1 MVQGSGFCFN
11 IDNVL
16 RMKMRGKDNTELLWS
31 IALALLIP
39 VWMGIASSW
48 YGWYANPEN
57 GLWMKTVYGLLDGNA
72 LVNVPICLVLAFMAY
87 QWARRIWNDKDIR
100 WYRLVLAIMGIVVLY
115 YGSIVEYARIAS
127 YLNYRIIFTILLSGL
142 LLVML
147 VKGIRRLWIDRLKK
161 RGENSEEENEVLL
174 CGFTDDKTDDENIP
188 ESLKKY
194 AGVIVERLLAT
205 DIKEQSYALGVT
217 GEWGVGKTTFLRE
230 LKKKI
235 GDRADIVEFNPWMC
249 GSPEQV
255 TSDFFASLRYQLS
268 GKYSTLSKSIREY
281 AKYVNNVTVAP
292 HPLFSVEAVSPVKQ
306 ESLFERKR
314 SLSKRFS
321 MLPKPVVV
329 VIDDLDRL
337 ERDEVFEV
345 LRLIR
350 NTADLSNV
358 IYMVAYDKEYVTSVL
373 KEKEIKD
380 ATAYLEKI
388 FPVEV
393 HLPKVEDHLV
403 WNTLYKEIKAQS
415 SVGDGFADSLF
426 KHLTPDDKELV
437 LKVLDNYRRAKR
449 FARLYMLYMAYLNQQ
464 TKNELKLKD
473 VFWLE
478 LLQMYDKRTYDVLAD
493 EPGVLLF
500 SDGEKYRIKEGVGRE
515 TVREDKNKYEGEPFW
530 KEHTPKILEMMF
542 GRYVKTIRQSIC
554 FTENYDKFFT
564 LSVSPFRLSVKEMNS
579 LFEPGVKAEELVDKW
594 VTGGKYFSSIAYQFK
609 QVGVNKLNDEQ
620 LKAYLHGL
628 LCFNMKV
635 APYRS
640 THTWEVKK
648 MLTDERYAKCVDKK
662 AHDIVLAWFD
672 EMMKDDKQMAA
683 LSRMLHRLYIT
694 ETVEP
699 DGSVQ
704 RLEPLLI
711 SNNDVESLLVRVM
724 KSYLDN
730 HQEATALDVL
740 SEKGA
745 LAYIF
750 ANCCVTVKDAMAT
763 ENYCYYKQVAFETVT
778 AHFASKEQ
786 KPTREAYEKALGAMF
801 SMETPVFDNPDDEDA
816 YWDYAGEAYDNKMQE
831 YFGSRYDAKDDN
843 PLTEFMERCFVEGEV
858 EDLKVAEVE

>member
-1 MVQGSGFCFN
+1 
-11 IDNVL
+11 
-16 RMKMRGKDNTELLWS
+16 MRGKDNTELMWC
-31 IALALLIP
+31 IGLALLIP
-39 VWMGIASSW
+39 IWMGIAPSW
-48 YGWYANPEN
+48 YGWYAKPEN
-57 GLWMKTVYGLLDGNA
+57 GLWMKAVYRLLDGNA
-72 LVNVPICLVLAFMAY
+72 LVNIPICLVLAFMAY
-87 QWARRIWNDKDIR
+87 QWAKRIWNDKDIR
-100 WYRLVLAIMGIVVLY
+100 WYRLVLAIIGIVVLY
-115 YGSIVEYARIAS
+115 YGSNVEYARIAS
-127 YLNYRIIFTILLSGL
+127 CLNYRVVFTILLVGL

-147 VKGIRRLWIDRLKK
+147 VKGISRLWMDRLKK
-161 RGENSEEENEVLL
+161 KGENSEEDGVIPR
-174 CGFTDDKTDDENIP
+174 GFSGDKADDENIP
-188 ESLKKY
+188 ETLKKY
-194 AGVIVERLLAT
+194 AGVIVERLLVT

-217 GEWGVGKTTFLRE
+217 GEWGVGKTTFLGE
-230 LKKKI
+230 LQKKI

-255 TSDFFASLRYQLS
+255 TSDFFASLRHQLS

-292 HPLFSVEAVSPVKQ
+292 HPLFSVEAVMPVKQ
-306 ESLFERKR
+306 ESLFERKK

-358 IYMVAYDKEYVTSVL
+358 VYMVAYDKEYVTSVL
-373 KEKEIKD
+373 EENEIKD

-393 HLPKVEDHLV
+393 HLPKVEEHLV
-403 WNTLYKEIKAQS
+403 WDTLCKEIKAQS

-426 KHLTPDDKELV
+426 NHLTPDDKELV

-449 FARLYMLYMAYLNQQ
+449 FARLYMLNMAYLDQQ
-464 TKNELKLKD
+464 TKNEVKLKD

-493 EPGVLLF
+493 DPGQLLF

-530 KEHTPKILEMMF
+530 KEHTPKILERMF

-564 LSVSPFRLSVKEMNS
+564 LNVSPFRLSVKEMNS
-579 LFEPGVKAEELVDKW
+579 LFEPGAKAEDLVEKW

-609 QVGVNKLNDEQ
+609 QVGVNKLSDEQ

-628 LCFNMKV
+628 MCFNMKV

-648 MLTDERYAKCVDKK
+648 MLMDERYAKGVAKK

-672 EMMKDDKQMAA
+672 EMMKDGEQLTA
-683 LSRMLHRLYIT
+683 LSKMLHRLYIT

-699 DGSVQ
+699 DGSEQ
-704 RLEPLLI
+704 SLEPLLI
-711 SNNDVESLLVRVM
+711 SNSEVESLLVRVM
-724 KSYLDN
+724 KAYLET

-740 SEKGA
+740 SETGP

-750 ANCCVTVKDAMAT
+750 ANCCVEVKDAMAT
-763 ENYCYYKQVAFETVT
+763 ENYCEYKQVAFDTVT
-778 AHFASKEQ
+778 AHFANKEQ
-786 KPTREAYEKALGAMF
+786 KPTSEAYKKAMGALF
-801 SMETPVFDNPDDEDA
+801 SVETPVFDNPVDEDA
-816 YWDYAGEAYDNKMQE
+816 YCDYAGEAYDNKMQE
-831 YFGSRYDAKDDN
+831 YFGSRYDANEDS
-843 PLTEFMERCFVEGEV
+843 PLAEFRERCFVESEA
-858 EDLKVAEVE
+858 EDLKVAEAE

>member
-1 MVQGSGFCFN
+1 MCKSKN
-11 IDNVL
+11 IS
-16 RMKMRGKDNTELLWS
+16 EILLCVC
-31 IALALLIP
+31 LALIILM
-39 VWMGIASSW
+39 WMGVAPAW
-48 YGWYANPEN
+48 YGWYAEPEN
-57 GLWMKTVYGLLDGNA
+57 GLWMKAVYRLLDGNV
-72 LVNVPICLVLAFMAY
+72 LVNVPICLIIAFVAY
-87 QWARRIWNDKDIR
+87 RWGKRIWVDWDIR
-100 WYRLVLAIMGIVVLY
+100 WHRPVLAIIGLVVLY
-115 YGSIVEYARIAS
+115 YGSNVEYSRAFSCVS
-127 YLNYRIIFTILLSGL
+127 YRTVLSILLSGI
-142 LLVML
+142 LLVMF
-147 VKGIRRLWIDRLKK
+147 VKGIRRIWGKNQK
-161 RGENSEEENEVLL
+161 ESSEGSEGLSVEKPL
-174 CGFTDDKTDDENIP
+174 GFTDDKTDEDNIP
-188 ESLKKY
+188 ESLKEY
-194 AGVIVERLLAT
+194 AGEIVERLLVT
-205 DIKEQSYALGVT
+205 DIKDQSYALGVT
-217 GEWGVGKTTFLRE
+217 GEWGVGKTTFLGE
-230 LKKKI
+230 LKRKI
-235 GDRADIVEFNPWMC
+235 GDRAEIVEFNPWMC

-255 TSDFFASLRYQLS
+255 TSDFFASLRHQLL

-292 HPLFSVEAVSPVKQ
+292 QPLLSVEAVLPVKQ

-373 KEKEIKD
+373 REKEIKD

-388 FPVEV
+388 FPVEM

-415 SVGDGFADSLF
+415 SIGNGFADSLF
-426 KHLTPDDKELV
+426 NHLTPDDKELV

-449 FARLYMLYMAYLNQQ
+449 FARLYMLNMAYLNQQ

-478 LLQMYDKRTYDVLAD
+478 LLQMYDKRTYDMLAD

-515 TVREDKNKYEGEPFW
+515 TMREDKNKYEGEPFW
-530 KEHTPKILEMMF
+530 KEHTPKILERMF
-542 GRYVKTIRQSIC
+542 GRNVKTIKQSIC

-579 LFEPGVKAEELVDKW
+579 LFEPGAKAEELVEKW

-640 THTWEVKK
+640 THSWEVKK
-648 MLTDERYAKCVDKK
+648 MLTDERYVKGVDKK

-672 EMMKDDKQMAA
+672 EMMKDDKQLTT
-683 LSRMLHRLYIT
+683 LSWMLHRLYIT

-711 SNNDVESLLVRVM
+711 SNSEVESLLVRGM
-724 KSYLDN
+724 KTYLDN

-745 LAYIF
+745 LSYIF
-750 ANCCVTVKDAMAT
+750 ANCSVEVKDAMAT

-801 SMETPVFDNPDDEDA
+801 SMETPVFDNPYDEDA
-816 YWDYAGEAYDNKMQE
+816 YWDYAGESYDNKMQE
-831 YFGSRYDAKDDN
+831 YFGSRYDAKKDS
-843 PLTEFMERCFVEGEV
+843 PLTEFRNRCFVESEAK
-858 EDLKVAEVE
+858 DLKVAEAE

>member
-1 MVQGSGFCFN
+1 
-11 IDNVL
+11 
-16 RMKMRGKDNTELLWS
+16 MKIRGKDNTEYLWS

-39 VWMGIASSW
+39 IWLGIAPAW
-48 YGWYANPEN
+48 YGWYAEPEN
-57 GLWMKTVYGLLDGNA
+57 GLWMKAVYRLLDGNV
-72 LVNVPICLVLAFMAY
+72 LVNAPICLIIAFVAY
-87 QWARRIWNDKDIR
+87 RWGKRIWEDWDIR
-100 WYRLVLAIMGIVVLY
+100 WYRPVLAIISLMVLY
-115 YGSIVEYARIAS
+115 YGSNVEYARVVSCVS
-127 YLNYRIIFTILLSGL
+127 YRMLFTIFLSGI

-147 VKGIRRLWIDRLKK
+147 VKGIRRIWRKNQK
-161 RGENSEEENEVLL
+161 ESSEGYEGQSVEKPL
-174 CGFTDDKTDDENIP
+174 GFTDDKTDEDNIP

-194 AGVIVERLLAT
+194 AGEIVERLLVT
-205 DIKEQSYALGVT
+205 DIKDQSYALGVT

-255 TSDFFASLRYQLS
+255 TSDFFASLRHQLL

-292 HPLFSVEAVSPVKQ
+292 HPLLSGEAVLPVKQ

-350 NTADLSNV
+350 NTGDLSNV

-426 KHLTPDDKELV
+426 NHLTPDDKELV

-449 FARLYMLYMAYLNQQ
+449 FARLYMLNMAYLNLQ

-478 LLQMYDKRTYDVLAD
+478 LLQMYDKRTYNVLAD

-530 KEHTPKILEMMF
+530 KENTPKILERMF

-579 LFEPGVKAEELVDKW
+579 LFEPGAKAEELVEKW

-648 MLTDERYAKCVDKK
+648 MLTDERYAKGVDKK
-662 AHDIVLAWFD
+662 AHTIVLAWFD
-672 EMMKDDKQMAA
+672 EMMKDDKQLTA

-699 DGSVQ
+699 DGNVQ
-704 RLEPLLI
+704 WLEPLLI
-711 SNNDVESLLVRVM
+711 SNSEVESLLVSVM
-724 KSYLDN
+724 KTYLDN

-745 LAYIF
+745 VAYIF
-750 ANCCVTVKDAMAT
+750 ANCCVEVKDAMAT
-763 ENYCYYKQVAFETVT
+763 ENYCYYKQVAFDVVT
-778 AHFASKEQ
+778 SHFASKEE
-786 KPTREAYEKALGAMF
+786 KPTSEAYEKAMGAMF
-801 SMETPVFDNPDDEDA
+801 SVETPVFDNPLDEDA

-831 YFGSRYDAKDDN
+831 YFGSKYDAKEGS
-843 PLTEFMERCFVEGEV
+843 PLTEFRERCFVESKA
-858 EDLKVAEVE
+858 EDMKVAEAE